1 MKVLFICHANICRSF
16 MAQELLKKLRPDLEV
31 FSRGLY
37 ADPGYFIP
45 ETVRQFLAEHRI
57 SLPPHT
63 STQLSAA
70 DMETADLVLLMEQQ
84 QVDQV
89 LDAFAQ
95 HTDKCYLLL
104 DYAHEEEK
112 DLADPISL
120 TGKAFRKQAELLY
133 RAIEICAQKIPQ

>member
-1 MKVLFICHANICRSF
+1 

-37 ADPGYFIP
+37 ADPNYVVP
-45 ETVRQFLAEHRI
+45 QKVHRFLTACGI
-57 SLPPHT
+57 TPPKHI

-70 DMETADLVLLMEQQ
+70 DVETADLVLLMENQQ
-84 QVDQV
+84 LEHV

-104 DYAHEEEK
+104 DFAYGQEK
-112 DLADPISL
+112 DLPDPIDLS
-120 TGKAFRKQAELLY
+120 GSAFDEQAKRLSQ
-133 RAIEICAQKIPQ
+133 AISTCAKGIPHR

>member
-1 MKVLFICHANICRSF
+1 

-37 ADPGYFIP
+37 ADPNYVVP
-45 ETVRQFLAEHRI
+45 QKVHRFLTACGI
-57 SLPPHT
+57 TPPKHI

-70 DMETADLVLLMEQQ
+70 DVETADLVLLMENQQ
-84 QVDQV
+84 LEHV

-104 DYAHEEEK
+104 DFAYGQEK
-112 DLADPISL
+112 DLPDPIDLS
-120 TGKAFRKQAELLY
+120 GSAFTKQAEAL
-133 RAIEICAQKIPQ
+133 RAAVDACAKRITTKLPHQVAPQNG